1 MESISNILKTKGFV
15 TDHRNKY
22 EFQAYGNMLAE
33 ELKDPKHRTLYFK
46 LAKEK
51 DRKLLETALAFALDN
66 AKDSGLAKA
75 FMWKL
80 AEISKKD
87 SGMFS

>member
-1 MESISNILKTKGFV
+1 MA
-15 TDHRNKY
+15 DHRNKY

-33 ELKDPKHRTLYFK
+33 ELRDPKHRTLYFK
-46 LAKEK
+46 LAEEK
-51 DRKLLETALAFALDN
+51 DRELLETALAFALDN

-80 AEISKKD
+80 TELGKTAS
-87 SGMFS
+87 